1 MTIPQTPFI
10 SVVVVAFNSGAH
22 LERCLRALAGQT
34 FSDFEAIVVDNA
46 SSDGAY
52 SAARSSFAEPRFRYV
67 EFGQNLGFAAA
78 NNRAVNMAAGRWLAF
93 LNPDAFP
100 EPRWLES
107 LIAAAGRHPDTT
119 LFGSTQISDRDKDR
133 IDGCGDAYFATGLP
147 WRGGHGRPIDELPSE
162 DRETFSP
169 CAAAALVRADLFRQL
184 GGFDEAFFCYCEDV
198 DLGFRARLAGH
209 RCIQVRDAVVHHV
222 GGGSS
227 GGGTFARRLGIRNLV
242 WTFFK
247 NMPAALMPLLLPLHL
262 LTLAGL
268 VLRAT
273 GRGEGMLVAKA
284 IGEALNELP
293 SVLRRR
299 TKSRVAGVGSIAAAI
314 TWNPCAYLRRA
325 PSTQPIE

>member
-1 MTIPQTPFI
+1 MTIPQVPLI
-10 SVVVVAFNSGAH
+10 SVVVVAFNSGAY

-34 FSDFEAIVVDNA
+34 FAGFEAIVVDNA
-46 SSDGAY
+46 SSDDAFS
-52 SAARSSFAEPRFRYV
+52 SARISIADPRFRYV
-67 EFGQNLGFAAA
+67 ELGQNLGFAAA
-78 NNRAVNMAAGRWLAF
+78 NNRAVERAAGRWIAF

-100 EPRWLES
+100 EPRWLDA
-107 LIAAAGRHPDTT
+107 LIAAVGRHADTT
-119 LFGSTQISDRDKDR
+119 LFGSTQISDIDRGR

-147 WRGGHGRPIDELPSE
+147 WRGGHGRPIDELPTG

-209 RCIQVRDAVVHHV
+209 RCIQVRDAVVRHV

-242 WTFFK
+242 WTFAK
-247 NMPAALMPLLLPLHL
+247 NMPATLMPLLLPLHI

-268 VLRAT
+268 ILRAAW
-273 GRGEGMLVAKA
+273 RGEGKIVAKA
-284 IGEALNELP
+284 IGEAVLDLP

-299 TKSRVAGVGSIAAAI
+299 TGSRTASTRSIAAAL
-314 TWNPCAYLRRA
+314 TWNPCTYWRRA